1 MNAEAFSQTVGAT
14 PTVSWEAAVGR
25 LRADPAQRALVEAC
39 FYDDPLLQAA
49 QRYHASCEWMAVR
62 KLIGPTSG
70 RALDVGAGRGIAS
83 FALARDGWRV
93 TALEP
98 DPSNVVGAGAIRG
111 LARDAGL
118 SIEVAETWGEQLPFA
133 AASFA
138 LVHCRQ
144 VLHHARDL
152 RQLCSEL
159 ARVLAPGGIFLATR
173 EHVISRKEDLPAF
186 LNSHPLHA
194 LYGGEHAYLL
204 QEYCDAITSTG
215 LRMERVFNP
224 YESDINS
231 YPESLSDIKRRWA
244 GRLHLPSPILIPDLA
259 LSWVGDRKSQP
270 GRLYTF
276 LARKPGSS
284 P

>member
-1 MNAEAFSQTVGAT
+1 MAASDQSVAAA
-14 PTVSWEAAVGR
+14 PSMSWEAAVGR
-25 LRADPAQRALVEAC
+25 LRADPGQRALVQAC

-49 QRYHASCEWMAVR
+49 ERYLASSEWIAVR
-62 KLIGPTSG
+62 GLIGPGAG

-83 FALARDGWRV
+83 FALARDGWQV

-98 DPSNVVGAGAIRG
+98 DPSNLVGAGAITG

-118 SIEVAETWGEQLPFA
+118 AIDVTQTWGEQLPFA
-133 AASFA
+133 NDSFTV
-138 LVHCRQ
+138 VHCRQ

-152 RQLCSEL
+152 KQLCSEL
-159 ARVLAPGGIFLATR
+159 ARVLAPGGALLATR
-173 EHVISRKEDLPAF
+173 EHVISRPEDLPIF
-186 LNSHPLHA
+186 LKSHPVHA

-204 QEYCDAITSTG
+204 QEYRDAIGGAG
-215 LRMERVFNP
+215 LRLDREFNP

-231 YPESLSDIKRRWA
+231 YPESLPDIKRRWA
-244 GRLHLPSPILIPDLA
+244 GRLHLPSPAWIPDVA
-259 LSWVGDRKSQP
+259 LSWVGERSHKP

-276 LARKPGSS
+276 LARKPGAQ